1 MVYKAIVKSG
11 GNEIKIIE
19 GEYKRKKDFITD
31 LRRNGYKVSQYHIK
45 ESDIFDWIVNNM
57 RIGDEWKKVNNKK
70 DIEKLMN
77 EREYIY

>member
-1 MVYKAIVKSG
+1 MVYKAIVKNRK
-11 GNEIKIIE
+11 NETKIIE

-31 LRRNGYKVSQYHIK
+31 LRRNGYKVSEHHVK
-45 ESDIFDWIVNNM
+45 KSDIFDWVIDNM

>member
-31 LRRNGYKVSQYHIK
+31 LRRNGYKVSEHHVK
-45 ESDIFDWIVNNM
+45 KSDIFDWIVNNM

-77 EREYIY
+77 ERNIIY

>member
-1 MVYKAIVKSG
+1 MVYKAIVKR

-19 GEYKRKKDFITD
+19 GEYKTKKDFITD
-31 LRRNGYKVSQYHIK
+31 LRRNGYKVSEHHVK
-45 ESDIFDWIVNNM
+45 KSDIFDWIVNNM

>member
-19 GEYKRKKDFITD
+19 GEYKRKKDFIID
-31 LRRNGYKVSQYHIK
+31 LRRNGYKVSEHHVK
-45 ESDIFDWIVNNM
+45 KNDIFDWIVNNM

-70 DIEKLMN
+70 DIEKLRRNLN
-77 EREYIY
+77 E